1 MFSLSRIILV
11 SAVGPC
17 VLAAGLAGCG
27 QKGALYMPTD
37 PAAANRATLPQVIVP
52 SASGKDPINATPSRN
67 NNTATQPNSD
77 SPP

>member
-1 MFSLSRIILV
+1 
-11 SAVGPC
+11 
-17 VLAAGLAGCG
+17 
-27 QKGALYMPTD
+27 MPTD